1 MDFSR
6 IENLKNYDLRG
17 CDPADRNFCHL
28 WITEIS
34 EPSEFF
40 QNFFLKSRFFK
51 ISTFDFFNEG
61 GAGGQKFLSDV
72 IPLD

>member
-6 IENLKNYDLRG
+6 IENLKNYDLRR
-17 CDPADRNFCHL
+17 CDHADRNFCQF

-34 EPSEFF
+34 EPSELKK
-40 QNFFLKSRFFK
+40 NFSEKSIFK
-51 ISTFDFFNEG
+51 ISTIDFFNEG